1 MWKIKNYIISD
12 SEVELYAHNIYV
24 AGQMWSFR
32 RWVLRKMFTLDEY
45 VELQTTFLIQGAK
58 GMKMA
63 NKETIII

>member
-1 MWKIKNYIISD
+1 M
-12 SEVELYAHNIYV
+12 YAHNIYV

-45 VELQTTFLIQGAK
+45 VELQTAFLIQGAK